1 MNEIKNE
8 DKVTKSLR
16 NTKEFKQLFVRANKG
31 EFDVELD
38 DARESGELVGTSQ
51 RLPLLKVTEKWSI
64 RKQFDIESGKDR
76 YHLYKEKFYIQN
88 PGSNYVDTIDKTI
101 YRKVVKQHESG
112 DLDWA
117 KRVADHFNIDLEGQE

>member
-1 MNEIKNE
+1 MNTITNE
-8 DKVTKSLR
+8 DKINKSLR
-16 NTKEFKQLFVRANKG
+16 NTKEFKELFIRANKG

-38 DARESGELVGTSQ
+38 EAREDGSLVGTSQ
-51 RLPLLKVTEKWSI
+51 RLPLLKITEIWSI
-64 RKQFDIESGKDR
+64 RKQFNIETGSDM
-76 YHLYKEKFYIQN
+76 YQLYKEKFYIQN

-117 KRVADHFNIDLEGQE
+117 KRVADHFKISFEE